1 MIMFLKKRCNG
12 KTTLFLLPGR
22 VLYGHVEAT
31 AAKRTHYFPLI
42 SNW

>member
-1 MIMFLKKRCNG
+1 MERQHYSYFLAG
-12 KTTLFLLPGR
+12 